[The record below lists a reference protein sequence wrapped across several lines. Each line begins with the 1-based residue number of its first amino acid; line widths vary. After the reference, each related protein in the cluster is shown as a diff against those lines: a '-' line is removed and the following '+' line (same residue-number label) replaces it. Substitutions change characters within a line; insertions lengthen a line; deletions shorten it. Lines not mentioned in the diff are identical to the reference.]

1 MILLYEYP
9 IVCLFQSVHIMLLCT
24 RDFAPQWIDQNYFC
38 SSEVY
43 ITPLQFK
50 YCTTIVPPMVSP
62 ANICI
67 FLQELQKQHSKLQL
81 ALFFSWL
88 MMANGKNKENE
99 WLKDRTLKCAYSFIV
114 VIWKTSFSCCCQGL
128 GFEGDGRNLF
138 CLLGFTRIMT
148 NMVNNTLIMC
158 HEV

>member
-1 MILLYEYP
+1 MP
-9 IVCLFQSVHIMLLCT
+9 FPKCT
-24 RDFAPQWIDQNYFC
+24 YNVTMHQRFC
-38 SSEVY
+38 SSMNWPELFLLQWSLHH
-43 ITPLQFK
+43 TPAIQIL
-50 YCTTIVPPMVSP
+50 YHDRVPPMVSP

-88 MMANGKNKENE
+88 IMANGKNKENE